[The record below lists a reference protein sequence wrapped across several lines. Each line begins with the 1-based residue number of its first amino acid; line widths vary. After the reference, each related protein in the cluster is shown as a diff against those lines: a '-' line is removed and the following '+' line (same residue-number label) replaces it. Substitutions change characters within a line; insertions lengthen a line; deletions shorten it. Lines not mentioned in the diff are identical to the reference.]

1 VSHPQIAVFAR
12 LADGSAR
19 PVRSIEGQK
28 SLLGRTMHA
37 IAYNEVRDEFVVPQ
51 QFGQAILTFS
61 GDANGE
67 AIPIRVIQ
75 GSRTGLIEPDRLA
88 IDAVHNEIFVPEGD
102 HVNVYSL
109 LANGNVAP
117 IRILQ
122 GSDTQLGASSVA
134 VDPIHNLL
142 TVAGGGSRGSGD
154 PDGGTRILIF
164 DRTANGNTKPLR
176 VIRGPATQL
185 GQLGGPHGIYPPT
198 GRILVTIRSQ
208 GTSGGLG
215 EPMHTDEGFVGV
227 WSIND
232 NGNVPPRWTIG
243 GPGGALQMVRGVA
256 VNPNHKEVIITDKRL
271 NAILT
276 YYFPELFM

>member
-1 VSHPQIAVFAR
+1 MSHPQIAVFAR
-12 LADGSAR
+12 LADGGAR

-51 QFGQAILTFS
+51 QFGQAILTFR

-67 AIPIRVIQ
+67 AVPVRVIQ
-75 GSRTGLIEPDRLA
+75 GSQTMLVEPDRLA
-88 IDAVHNEIFVPEGD
+88 IDPMHNEIFVPEGD
-102 HVNVYSL
+102 QVLVFPL
-109 LANGNVAP
+109 LGTGNVAP
-117 IRILQ
+117 IRVLK
-122 GSDTQLGASSVA
+122 GPDTGLGASSVA

-142 TVAGGGSRGSGD
+142 TVAGGGR
-154 PDGGTRILIF
+154 GGTKVSIF
-164 DRTANGNTKPLR
+164 DRQANGNTKPLR
-176 VIRGPATQL
+176 VITGNRTQL
-185 GQLGGPHGIYPPT
+185 GQLGGPHTVYAPT

-208 GTSGGLG
+208 QQSGGLG

-243 GPGGALQMVRGVA
+243 GPQGVLQMVRGVA
-256 VNPNHKEVIITDKRL
+256 VNPNHKEVVITDKRL

-276 YYFPELFM
+276 FYFPELFM

>member
-12 LADGSAR
+12 LADGGAR

-37 IAYNEVRDEFVVPQ
+37 IAYNEARDEFVVPQ
-51 QFGQAILTFS
+51 QFGQAILTFR

-67 AIPIRVIQ
+67 AVPIRVIQ

-88 IDAVHNEIFVPEGD
+88 IDAIHNEIFVPEGE
-102 HVNVYSL
+102 HVKVYPL
-109 LANGNVAP
+109 LGNGNVAP
-117 IRILQ
+117 IRVLE
-122 GSDTQLGASSVA
+122 GPDTRLGASSVA
-134 VDPIHNLL
+134 VDPIHNVL
-142 TVAGGGSRGSGD
+142 TVVCGSRR
-154 PDGGTRILIF
+154 DGGTRIMIF

-176 VIRGPATQL
+176 VVQGSNTML

-198 GRILVTIRSQ
+198 GRVLVTIRSQ
-208 GTSGGLG
+208 GASGGLG

-243 GPGGALQMVRGVA
+243 GPQGALQMVRGVA

>member
-1 VSHPQIAVFAR
+1 MAHPQIAVFAR

-19 PVRSIEGQK
+19 PVRAIEGQK
-28 SLLGRTMHA
+28 SMLGRTMHS

-67 AIPIRVIQ
+67 AVPIRVIQ
-75 GSRTGLIEPDRLA
+75 GSLTGLIEPDRLA
-88 IDAVHNEIFVPEGD
+88 IDTMNNEIFVPEGD
-102 HVNVYSL
+102 HVNVYPL
-109 LANGNVAP
+109 LGNGNVAP
-117 IRILQ
+117 IRILK
-122 GSDTQLGASSVA
+122 GGPDTGMVASSAA

-142 TVAGGGSRGSGD
+142 TVTGGSQRV
-154 PDGGTRILIF
+154 GGTGGSRILIF
-164 DRTANGNTKPLR
+164 DRTADGDTEPLR
-176 VIRGPATQL
+176 IIEGPDTQL

-208 GTSGGLG
+208 GRSGGMG

-243 GPGGALQMVRGVA
+243 GPQGVLEMVRGVA

-276 YYFPELFM
+276 FYFPELFM